1 MDIKRAAPPV
11 SQRLDR
17 LISQPRAG
25 MELDAAD
32 LVAGIVALLL
42 SGVGVLHALRVD
54 DDKAW
59 TFIAPMA
66 MSRQP
71 AF

>member
-1 MDIKRAAPPV
+1 MA
-11 SQRLDR
+11 
-17 LISQPRAG
+17 
-25 MELDAAD
+25 LDAAD
-32 LVAGIVALLL
+32 LLAGIVALLL